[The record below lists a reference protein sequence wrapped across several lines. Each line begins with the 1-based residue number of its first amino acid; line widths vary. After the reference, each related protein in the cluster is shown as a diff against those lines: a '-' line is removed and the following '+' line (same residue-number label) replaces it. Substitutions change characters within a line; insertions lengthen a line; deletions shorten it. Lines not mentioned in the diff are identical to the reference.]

1 MRREKSRRVEAR
13 QALEEEWLASMRDK
27 QKRLLEDLHKT
38 REQGVRLHQQC
49 ERYHRCKQCQRKREN
64 MGKSNILHETRY
76 ISGSR
81 LMV

>member
-1 MRREKSRRVEAR
+1 MRREKNRRVEAR

-49 ERYHRCKQCQRKREN
+49 ERYHRSADGVLSGRSMRSLIRKTAYCV
-64 MGKSNILHETRY
+64 KFFH
-76 ISGSR
+76 
-81 LMV
+81 